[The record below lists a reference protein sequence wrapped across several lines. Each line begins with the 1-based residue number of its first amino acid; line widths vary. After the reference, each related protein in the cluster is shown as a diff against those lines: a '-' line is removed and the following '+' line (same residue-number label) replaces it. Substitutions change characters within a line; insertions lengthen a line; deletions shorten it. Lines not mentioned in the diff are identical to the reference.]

1 MNYSQNLE
9 QEAIIKYFGDY
20 KGTFLDLGSND
31 GVTLS
36 NTRALAELGWCGVLV
51 EPSPQ
56 AFPKLKKLYEEEKK
70 GCFYLYNC
78 AIGKHNGKGVLH
90 DSGELLKTGDRAL
103 VSTMV
108 KKETERFSKVVPYD
122 EVEVKVYRWKTFFNR
137 LTIKKFDFVSID
149 CEGLDIDILKQM
161 DLNALEV
168 KCLCIEFNGNQTLKG
183 EIDKI
188 MEGFKIIYTS
198 GENLIYARS

>member
-1 MNYSQNLE
+1 MNYSQNQE
-9 QEAIIKYFGDY
+9 QQAILNHFGDY

-51 EPSPQ
+51 EPAPT
-56 AFPKLKKLYEEEKK
+56 AFRKLKSLYESEKK

-78 AIGKHNGKGVLH
+78 AIGNNNGTAVLH
-90 DSGELLKTGDRAL
+90 DSGSLLKTGDTSL
-103 VSTMV
+103 VSTLIPAE
-108 KKETERFSKVVPYD
+108 KKRFESVLSYE

-149 CEGLDIDILKQM
+149 CEGLDLDILKQM
-161 DLNALEV
+161 DIDALDV
-168 KCLCIEFNGNQTLKG
+168 KVLCIEFNGNQKLK
-183 EIDKI
+183 EQIDKI
-188 MEGFKIIYTS
+188 LISFKVIYTS
-198 GENLIYARS
+198 GENLIFAR